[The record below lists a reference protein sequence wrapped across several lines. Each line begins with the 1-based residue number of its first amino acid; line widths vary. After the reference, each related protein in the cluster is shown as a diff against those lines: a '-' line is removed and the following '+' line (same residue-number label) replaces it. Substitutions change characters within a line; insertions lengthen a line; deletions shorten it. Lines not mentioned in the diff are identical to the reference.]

1 MSYVNDFTVY
11 VTVHSIY
18 NGIVKV
24 DDNNIVSHIKVKF

>member
-11 VTVHSIY
+11 VTVQTRT
-18 NGIVKV
+18 IVKV